1 MRKLQ
6 YRFLVLLSILALGC
20 QQKTKQKEVLS
31 TENSFNV
38 LTKNSDSL
46 TIDLVALL
54 EGKLTNTI
62 IVTVDEDPVYHDRKR
77 YNAIPLMNYLA
88 PTKIKKLQTDK
99 YQIIFEC
106 EGWL

>member
-1 MRKLQ
+1 
-6 YRFLVLLSILALGC
+6 
-20 QQKTKQKEVLS
+20 
-31 TENSFNV
+31 
-38 LTKNSDSL
+38 
-46 TIDLVALL
+46 VALL
-54 EGKLTNTI
+54 KRGKLTNTI

-106 EGWL
+106 EDGYKPMMPLQKFLSAKSFLAISDVDEGELWSKI

>member
-6 YRFLVLLSILALGC
+6 YRFLVLLSILAWAVSK
-20 QQKTKQKEVLS
+20 KTKQKEVLS

-54 EGKLTNTI
+54 KEGKLTNTI

-88 PTKIKKLQTDK
+88 PTENKEIAD
-99 YQIIFEC
+99 
-106 EGWL
+106 